1 MRNVTRIGIIKKLIV
16 FIFFNHKT
24 KKNDKKSTFLIQV
37 IKIRPVLKNGKKRAK
52 KLKKRWV
59 KMWQFILGL
68 FIGANISLIL
78 YAIILAGKRDDTYN
92 EWK

>member
-52 KLKKRWV
+52 KLKKSKKIKKEVSKNVAIYIRIIYWS
-59 KMWQFILGL
+59 KYITNL
-68 FIGANISLIL
+68 ICNYISWK
-78 YAIILAGKRDDTYN
+78 KR
-92 EWK
+92 